1 MDDIKQRVTN
11 CFSTVFPDLTEE
23 EIHRAS
29 QEKVSSWDSI
39 AAITLVNVIEDEFG
53 TQLDL
58 DILPEL
64 TSFDLV
70 LNHVESVCKQ

>member
-1 MDDIKQRVTN
+1 MDDLKQRLTN
-11 CFSTVFPDLTEE
+11 CFSTVFPELSEE

-39 AAITLVNVIEDEFG
+39 AAITLVNVIEDEFE

-58 DILPEL
+58 DVLPEL